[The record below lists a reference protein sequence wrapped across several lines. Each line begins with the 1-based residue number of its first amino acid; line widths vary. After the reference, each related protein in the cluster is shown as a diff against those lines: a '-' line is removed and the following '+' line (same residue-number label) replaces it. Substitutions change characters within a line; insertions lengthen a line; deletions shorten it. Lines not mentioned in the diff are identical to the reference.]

1 MSFIY
6 ANKEELKFGDEVIKQ
21 LHICSDTKA
30 TFGNNYS
37 NWAEKTKKPLTFG
50 VLLKH

>member
-21 LHICSDTKA
+21 LHIADTGPSA
-30 TFGNNYS
+30 ST
-37 NWAEKTKKPLTFG
+37 L
-50 VLLKH
+50 

>member
-21 LHICSDTKA
+21 LHICSDKKA

-37 NWAEKTKKPLTFG
+37 NWAENTKKAIDIWGIIF
-50 VLLKH
+50 